1 MEWKKSNV
9 KVLTVFLILLLSN
22 SYLFGNV
29 TFIIESLPNTTPPN
43 DSIFICGTFNNWNVN
58 DKNYL
63 LHRQIDGKYAI
74 EIAIDSAFFEYKFTR
89 GSWMKVETNEIN
101 EYLENRNYDAPT
113 LKTVYITIVNWQDLG
128 GVKKFNYIIL
138 YLFAMAFYGFAVLFQ
153 LFRLPKK
160 DMLKL
165 RMYSIYNCL
174 LILVL
179 LVGVWHNQSNLIWQS
194 LIKMVGLVFLFGWG
208 SIHLIVVRVILLKKF
223 KPKWLFHFTPSILIF
238 IVILTRLT
246 NYTLLTIFTIDI
258 NPYLNVGD
266 TLTILIGIIIMLI
279 YQISILHEINN
290 ANQFENDENE
300 VALLKQITLVN
311 IIGLFSIP
319 LNLTLLYQQRYYPIL
334 QGNAL
339 LLVILST
346 TILLQ
351 FYYFW
356 KYPEIMK
363 VKTIQIPFEI
373 ASEMKLRIELLM
385 ETKKPFKE
393 CELNVAELAEILN
406 TKPYLLSK
414 IINEHYKKNFRD
426 FINEFRVQEFIK
438 LAQTE
443 SYKNY
448 TFLALAHEV
457 GFNSKSTFNLAFKK
471 TTQQSPREFLKDKKL
486 TIKGL

>member
-1 MEWKKSNV
+1 MTWKNINIEV
-9 KVLTVFLILLLSN
+9 FTTVLILLLSN

-29 TFIIESLPNTTPPN
+29 TFIIEALPNTTPPN

-101 EYLENRNYDAPT
+101 EYLENRKYENPEV
-113 LKTVYITIVNWQDLG
+113 KTVYITIVNWQDLG

-160 DMLKL
+160 DILKL
-165 RMYSIYNCL
+165 RMYVIYNGL
-174 LILVL
+174 LILL
-179 LVGVWHNQSNLIWQS
+179 LIVGVWHNQSNLIWQS

-208 SIHLIVVRVILLKKF
+208 SIHLIFVRVIVLKKF
-223 KPKWLFHFTPSILIF
+223 KSNWLFNFIPSFLILLI
-238 IVILTRLT
+238 ILSRLC
-246 NYTLLTIFTIDI
+246 NYTLLNIFTIDI

-266 TLTILIGIIIMLI
+266 TLAVLVGIVIVLSYHVRILYKLN
-279 YQISILHEINN
+279 YT
-290 ANQFENDENE
+290 NQFEIDDSELG
-300 VALLKQITLVN
+300 LLKRITLIN
-311 IIGLFSIP
+311 IVGIFSIP
-319 LNLTLLYQQRYYPIL
+319 INIVLLYQHRYYPIL
-334 QGNAL
+334 QGNTL
-339 LLVILST
+339 LLVILSI

-363 VKTIQIPFEI
+363 VKNIQIPFEI
-373 ASEMKLRIELLM
+373 ANEMKLRIELLM

-393 CELNVAELAEILN
+393 CDLNVAELAEILN
-406 TKPYLLSK
+406 TKPYILSK

-426 FINEFRVQEFIK
+426 FINDFRVQEFIK
-438 LAQTE
+438 LAQSE

-471 TTQQSPREFLKDKKL
+471 TTQKSPREFLKDKKL
-486 TIKGL
+486 NIKGL